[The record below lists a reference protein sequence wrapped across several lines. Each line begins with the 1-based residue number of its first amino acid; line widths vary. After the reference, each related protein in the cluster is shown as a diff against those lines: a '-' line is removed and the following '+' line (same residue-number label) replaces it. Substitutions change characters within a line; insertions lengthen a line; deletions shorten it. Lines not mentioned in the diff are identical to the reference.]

1 MMDFRKKLKIRLFVA
16 IGYMILGLAMIVIF
30 NITKTENDF
39 VSSYGFALTI
49 IGIVRIRNYFMITK
63 NEETITKRQI
73 AETDERNISIA
84 NKAKSVS
91 FMIYVLLAC
100 VSVIV
105 LELLNKTQ
113 LAMVLSGTVWVLVL
127 IYWIS
132 YWIIC
137 KKS

>member
-1 MMDFRKKLKIRLFVA
+1 MDFRKKLKIRLFIA
-16 IGYMILGLAMIVIF
+16 IGYVVLGLAMIVVF
-30 NITKTENDF
+30 NIIKTENEF
-39 VSSYGFALTI
+39 LSSFGFALAV
-49 IGIVRIRNYFMITK
+49 IGIVRIRNYMMITK

-91 FMIYVLLAC
+91 FIIYVMLAC

-105 LELLNKTQ
+105 LELFDKTQ
-113 LAMVLSGTVWVLVL
+113 LAIILSGTVYVLIL

-132 YWIIC
+132 YWIIR
-137 KKS
+137 KIS

>member
-1 MMDFRKKLKIRLFVA
+1 MNFRKKLKIRLFIA
-16 IGYMILGLAMIVIF
+16 IGYIILGIAMIVAF
-30 NITKTENDF
+30 NVIRTENNF
-39 VSSYGFALTI
+39 LSSFGFALTI
-49 IGIVRIRNYFMITK
+49 IGIAQIRNYLMITK
-63 NEETITKRQI
+63 NEETMKKRQI

-91 FMIYVLLAC
+91 FIIYVILAC

-105 LELLNKTQ
+105 LEILNKTQ
-113 LAMVLSGTVWVLVL
+113 LAIILSGTVWVLIS

-132 YWIIC
+132 YWIIS

>member
-1 MMDFRKKLKIRLFVA
+1 MDFRKKLKIRLFVA
-16 IGYMILGLAMIVIF
+16 IGYIILGLAMIVAF
-30 NITKTENDF
+30 NIIKTENDF
-39 VSSYGFALTI
+39 LSSFGFALTV
-49 IGIVRIRNYFMITK
+49 IGIVQIRNYKRITK

-91 FMIYVLLAC
+91 FIIYVILAS

-105 LELLNKTQ
+105 LEFFDKTQ
-113 LAMVLSGTVWVLVL
+113 LAMILSGTVCILIL

-132 YWIIC
+132 YWIIH

>member
-1 MMDFRKKLKIRLFVA
+1 MDFRKKLKIRLFVA
-16 IGYMILGLAMIVIF
+16 IGYIILGLAMIVVF
-30 NITKTENDF
+30 NMIKTENNF
-39 VSSYGFALTI
+39 LSSFGFALVV
-49 IGIVRIRNYFMITK
+49 IGIVHIRNYIMITK

-84 NKAKSVS
+84 NRAKSVS
-91 FMIYVLLAC
+91 FIIYVLLAC

-105 LELLNKTQ
+105 LELFNKTL
-113 LAMVLSGTVWVLVL
+113 LATILSATVCVLIL

-132 YWIIC
+132 YWIIS